1 MFPKYLVSGP
11 AHAAVRWADL
21 GGRTPEDWQLLS
33 GREPEITVYKRLSDA
48 EMLQD
53 NPAFCR
59 YKNASAAFEAKR
71 DELDSLRE
79 ANGISGY
86 AARITLEVIHLELY
100 WNDGTL
106 VTRDMILDFQDQVF
120 RLTGFACL
128 ATASLKTASIN
139 SIFEDYGIV
148 I

>member
-21 GGRTPEDWQLLS
+21 GGRKPEDWQLLS
-33 GREPEITVYKRLSDA
+33 GREPEIAIYKRLSDA
-48 EMLQD
+48 EALQD
-53 NPAFCR
+53 NPTFSK
-59 YKNASAAFEAKR
+59 YKDAGAAFEAKR
-71 DELDSLRE
+71 DELDLLRK

-86 AARITLEVIHLELY
+86 AARITLEVIHLELS

-120 RLTGFACL
+120 RLTGFACI
-128 ATASLKTASIN
+128 ATASLKTAFIN
-139 SIFEDYGIV
+139 TVFEDYGIV

>member
-21 GGRTPEDWQLLS
+21 GGRKPEDWQLLS
-33 GREPEITVYKRLSDA
+33 GREPEITIYKRLSDA
-48 EMLQD
+48 EALQD
-53 NPAFCR
+53 NPTFSK
-59 YKNASAAFEAKR
+59 YKDAGAAFEAKR
-71 DELDSLRE
+71 DELDSLRK

-86 AARITLEVIHLELY
+86 IARITLEVIYLELS

-120 RLTGFACL
+120 RLTGFACI
-128 ATASLKTASIN
+128 ATASLKTAFIDSV
-139 SIFEDYGIV
+139 FEDYGIV